1 MRQMTKPLFSLG
13 RILATPGAL
22 RALQDSNQSPQEFLD
37 RHSTGDWGDLCGEDK
52 DLNDYAV
59 QDGSRIMSS
68 YVTSDG
74 SKIWVITEA
83 ADDSGERAATTILLP
98 EEY

>member
-1 MRQMTKPLFSLG
+1 MRQATKPLFSLG

-37 RHSTGDWGDLCGEDK
+37 RHSTGDWGDLCPEDK

-59 QDGSRIMSS
+59 QDGSRLLSA
-68 YVTSDG
+68 YETNAGD
-74 SKIWVITEA
+74 KIWVITEA
-83 ADDSGERAATTILLP
+83 ADEDGERAATTILLP